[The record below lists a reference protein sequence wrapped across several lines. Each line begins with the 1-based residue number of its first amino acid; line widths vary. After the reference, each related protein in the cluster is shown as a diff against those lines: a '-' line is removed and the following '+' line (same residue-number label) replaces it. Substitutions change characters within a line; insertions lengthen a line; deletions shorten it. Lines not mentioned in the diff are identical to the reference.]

1 MPESYIISMETVQ
14 FSFGNKNLFDMPYVS
29 WEFSYVMGI
38 GIGDMASFSDEYLI
52 WVSSIFKY
60 VC

>member
-1 MPESYIISMETVQ
+1 MSESYTISMETVQ
-14 FSFGNKNLFDMPYVS
+14 FSFGNKNLFDMPYVY

-38 GIGDMASFSDEYLI
+38 GDMTSFSDEYLV
-52 WVSSIFKY
+52 WASSIFKY